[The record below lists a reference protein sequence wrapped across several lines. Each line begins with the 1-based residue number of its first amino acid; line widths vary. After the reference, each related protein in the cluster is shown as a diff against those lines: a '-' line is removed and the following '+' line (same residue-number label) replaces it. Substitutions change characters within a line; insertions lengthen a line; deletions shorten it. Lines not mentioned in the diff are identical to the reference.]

1 MSHCGN
7 AVKKL
12 YDVPHEL
19 KKIYMF
25 SLYDNLSVIPIH
37 NDLPVCEEET
47 KSLTFFMNKFV
58 INPVLKNPFWHKLL
72 INLFIKTFIYKTMV
86 IQSRVTYIWKLI
98 CGLFDWFIYSF
109 GILLFI
115 KRSIH
120 KLCPMGP
127 QTLAFRPPP
136 PPSSFNKSSTRYC
149 IMHVHAG
156 ITLQIYELRNCSS

>member
-25 SLYDNLSVIPIH
+25 SLYDNLSVIHIH

-58 INPVLKNPFWHKLL
+58 INPVLKNPFLHKLL
-72 INLFIKTFIYKTMV
+72 INLFIKTFIR
-86 IQSRVTYIWKLI
+86 Q
-98 CGLFDWFIYSF
+98 
-109 GILLFI
+109 
-115 KRSIH
+115 
-120 KLCPMGP
+120 
-127 QTLAFRPPP
+127 
-136 PPSSFNKSSTRYC
+136 
-149 IMHVHAG
+149 
-156 ITLQIYELRNCSS
+156 